1 MSDSKRFLLG
11 GLGGLL
17 PVLVAIV
24 TIDLQVIF
32 ASTVESI
39 TVLAWVIKYTGLFIL
54 GGIVA
59 ALHADENVPAK
70 LVELGIAAPAL
81 VATWGVANGVDQLTR
96 PQAQPMSYFD
106 VQIMRTATAEPINDF
121 RWQGGEILAAGF
133 LEELRHELGG
143 AISGRSYAKAI
154 RETPRAMKQEVPS
167 PVAAPPVEPVTLAE
181 PVDDKPA
188 SVRRASSITGV
199 VITEYVSRSDAPAWQ
214 QLRQNVVSYRYE

>member
-17 PVLVAIV
+17 PVLVAVV

-32 ASTVESI
+32 AIAVESI

-59 ALHADENVPAK
+59 ALHSDENVPAK

-96 PQAQPMSYFD
+96 PQTQPMSYFEF
-106 VQIMRTATAEPINDF
+106 QLMRTATADPVNDDL
-121 RWQGGEILAAGF
+121 WQGRETLAAGF
-133 LEELRHELGG
+133 LEELRHELGD

-154 RETPRAMKQEVPS
+154 RATPRAIQKDV
-167 PVAAPPVEPVTLAE
+167 APPVSIAQVEPAAPVE
-181 PVDDKPA
+181 PFDDTP
-188 SVRRASSITGV
+188 VNVQRERAITGV
-199 VITEYVSRSDAPAWQ
+199 VITEYVSRSDAPAWR
-214 QLRQNVVSYRYE
+214 QLGQNVVSYRYE